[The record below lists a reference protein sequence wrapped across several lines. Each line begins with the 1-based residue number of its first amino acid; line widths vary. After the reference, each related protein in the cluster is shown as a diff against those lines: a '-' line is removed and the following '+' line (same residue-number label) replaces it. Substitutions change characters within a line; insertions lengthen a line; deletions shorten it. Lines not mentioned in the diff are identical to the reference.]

1 MDDLDFKD
9 PDTGTMFDRDY
20 LNTELEKIEK
30 AAGIANPKDFRQ
42 ETVKF
47 VLRQRANGKVV
58 RWTAY
63 EKLKKVIEKKMFSS
77 VEALLPVISFSTKS
91 NTEDAKKHDDFVQRM
106 TDRGYTVRQVRRA
119 VEWWMRIM
127 KSN

>member
-20 LNTELEKIEK
+20 LNSELEKIEK

-58 RWTAY
+58 
-63 EKLKKVIEKKMFSS
+63 
-77 VEALLPVISFSTKS
+77 PV
-91 NTEDAKKHDDFVQRM
+91 DCL
-106 TDRGYTVRQVRRA
+106 
-119 VEWWMRIM
+119 
-127 KSN
+127 